1 MEHLNTETLAKL
13 VDNAPAP
20 DEAEHLA
27 ECMVCSSELQAL
39 RLQTEQLG
47 SLPALLPPLGDWEFL
62 EARLRSEGLVND
74 PGLFRRMGLAHTPG
88 WMRAAAAVVL
98 FLGGA
103 AVGAGFTTS
112 DGDVPGLIRAPN
124 MAFASAETVEDAAT
138 AVRVAEQNYVSALTR
153 YSQLMESEGSD
164 PTLVDPRS
172 RFAALEYLLAASQA
186 AVRQAPADPFL
197 NGLLAATRA
206 EREATLRQISTR
218 QDNWF

>member
-1 MEHLNTETLAKL
+1 MEHLNTETLARL
-13 VDNAPAP
+13 VDHSPGP
-20 DEAEHLA
+20 DEAEHLRA
-27 ECMVCSSELQAL
+27 CMVCSSELQAL
-39 RLQTEQLG
+39 RLQTEQLA
-47 SLPALLPPLGDWEFL
+47 SLPELLPPLGDWEVL

-98 FLGGA
+98 FLGGT
-103 AVGAGFTTS
+103 AVGAGLTAPG
-112 DGDVPGLIRAPN
+112 GDAPGLTRVPSI
-124 MAFASAETVEDAAT
+124 AFASAETVEDAAT

-164 PTLVDPRS
+164 PALVDPRS

-206 EREATLRQISTR
+206 EREATLRQISAR